1 VTTLKSTNPKSGKEA
16 DSELLDLSQAAR
28 YLLEEGRMVLPG
40 MQTLFG
46 FQLISVFSQ
55 NFSAQLSE
63 FEQTLHLVAL
73 VVIAI
78 AISLVMTPAAI
89 HRQTGAR
96 HVTSKFIESST
107 RLLLVSMFPLL
118 FGICI
123 DLYLIAKIVTK
134 SSNASLVISFLV
146 LIIFSVLW
154 FVYPRIGGFRE
165 AKNEGRNP
173 SD

>member
-1 VTTLKSTNPKSGKEA
+1 VTRHNTTNRKSGKEA
-16 DSELLDLSQAAR
+16 GSELLNLSQAAH
-28 YLLEEGRMVLPG
+28 YLLEECRMVLPG
-40 MQTLFG
+40 MQALFG
-46 FQLISVFSQ
+46 FQLISVFTQ
-55 NFSAQLSE
+55 NFSTHLSE

-73 VVIAI
+73 VVVAI

-123 DLYLIAKIVTK
+123 DLYLIAKLITK
-134 SSNASLVISFLV
+134 SAGVSLMISFLV
-146 LIIFSVLW
+146 LVFFAVLW
-154 FVYPRIGGFRE
+154 FVYPPIGGFRE
-165 AKNEGRNP
+165 AKNESEET

>member
-1 VTTLKSTNPKSGKEA
+1 VTNSRHDAKQA
-16 DSELLDLSQAAR
+16 DSELLSLSQAAR
-28 YLLEEGRMVLPG
+28 YVLDECRMVLPG
-40 MQTLFG
+40 MQALFG
-46 FQLISVFSQ
+46 FQLISVFNQ
-55 NFSAQLSE
+55 NFTTHLSE
-63 FEQTLHLVAL
+63 VEQTLHLVAL
-73 VVIAI
+73 VVVAI

-96 HVTSKFIESST
+96 HVTRKFIESST

-123 DLYLIAKIVTK
+123 DLYLIAKLITK
-134 SSNASLVISFLV
+134 SAGASLLISFLV
-146 LIIFSVLW
+146 LVLFAVLW

-165 AKNEGRNP
+165 AKNERGES